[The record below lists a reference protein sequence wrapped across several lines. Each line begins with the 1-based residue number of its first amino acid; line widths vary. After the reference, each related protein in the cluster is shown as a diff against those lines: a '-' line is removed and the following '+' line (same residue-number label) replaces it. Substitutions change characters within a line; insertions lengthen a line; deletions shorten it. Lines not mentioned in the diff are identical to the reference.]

1 MTPEEF
7 AAACEE
13 CILLSTPSYKLFG
26 TYRNFSHF
34 NQINFL
40 TFSQAHAQNFTG
52 ITTLAASI
60 SIGQR
65 A

>member
-1 MTPEEF
+1 MTPEDF
-7 AAACEE
+7 AAACED

-26 TYRNFSHF
+26 TYRNFSYF
-34 NQINFL
+34 NQIPL

-60 SIGQR
+60 PIGQR